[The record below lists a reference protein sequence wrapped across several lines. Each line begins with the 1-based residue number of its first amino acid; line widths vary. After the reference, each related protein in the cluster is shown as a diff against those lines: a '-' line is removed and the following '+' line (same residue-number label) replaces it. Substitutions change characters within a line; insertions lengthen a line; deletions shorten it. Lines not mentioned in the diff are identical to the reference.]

1 MTLKDLTKLHFH
13 KLDSG
18 KYGCPMTFKEF
29 TDFSHIVAIK
39 TSGHVYSM
47 DAVRELNLK
56 CNNMNDLM
64 TGVPFSKSDIVTIQ
78 DPSDTSRRNVNS
90 FHHIKFGTK
99 VDKGDESN
107 IRADPSIRRVLGQVS
122 EERQKTENAER
133 EAKKREREELA
144 ARGVEPLPE
153 EEEAAAGNGGAS
165 VNFTMMGFTAKK
177 ETKIVLI
184 PPKKT
189 TRKGSV
195 RLYTSHGQM
204 DLRLDADLAPV
215 ACENFLKLCA
225 NEYYKGI
232 KFHRLIKGFMIQ
244 GGDPTGAG
252 FFFFHFLSLGLF

>member
-1 MTLKDLTKLHFH
+1 M
-13 KLDSG
+13 
-18 KYGCPMTFKEF
+18 
-29 TDFSHIVAIK
+29 AIK

-56 CNNMNDLM
+56 CNNMTDLM

-99 VDKGDESN
+99 VEKGDESN

-122 EERQKTENAER
+122 EERQKTERAEQ
-133 EAKKREREELA
+133 EAQKREREDLA
-144 ARGVEPLPE
+144 ARGVEFVE
-153 EEEAAAGNGGAS
+153 DETAGTAAAPIKGGAS
-165 VNFTMMGFTAKK
+165 VNFTMMGFAAKK
-177 ETKIVLI
+177 ETKIILI

-189 TRKGSV
+189 ARKGTA

-204 DLRLDADLAPV
+204 DLRLHADLAPV

-225 NEYYKGI
+225 NGYYKGL
-232 KFHRLIKGFMIQ
+232 KFHRLIKNFMVQ
-244 GGDPTGAG
+244 GGDPTGEG
-252 FFFFHFLSLGLF
+252 LLFVWLFSFVCFCFCFFCSRS

>member
-1 MTLKDLTKLHFH
+1 M
-13 KLDSG
+13 
-18 KYGCPMTFKEF
+18 
-29 TDFSHIVAIK
+29 AIK

-56 CNNMNDLM
+56 CNNMTDLM

-122 EERQKTENAER
+122 EERQKTERAEQ
-133 EAKKREREELA
+133 EAQKREREDLA
-144 ARGVEPLPE
+144 ARGVEFVE
-153 EEEAAAGNGGAS
+153 DETAGTAAPAPNKGGAS

-177 ETKIVLI
+177 ETKIILI

-189 TRKGSV
+189 ARKGTV

-204 DLRLDADLAPV
+204 DLRLHADLAPV

-225 NEYYKGI
+225 NGYYKGL
-232 KFHRLIKGFMIQ
+232 KFHRLIKNFMVQ
-244 GGDPTGAG
+244 GGDPTGEG
-252 FFFFHFLSLGLF
+252 LFWFVCFVFLDPDCFLSRSRWSKLLGSSFPRRVL